1 MKQLKRLLIAS
12 VLASAGLFAIQTTV
26 NAQQAAPMTDAH
38 IQRILA
44 NCGQASNTLAQ
55 LHASDALLRVNRGQ
69 LYDLISTK
77 LMARMN
83 SRLALNRLDASKL
96 VSSSAAFDRTLAE
109 FRTNYQLYEVQLS
122 NTLKINCKKQPVAF
136 YDAVGEARQRR
147 VAVHASVEKL
157 QDYIDEYSREFDT
170 FRSNFQSRQKASST

>member
-1 MKQLKRLLIAS
+1 MKYVKRLLVVAGVAAS
-12 VLASAGLFAIQTTV
+12 TLFVAQLAG
-26 NAQQAAPMTDAH
+26 AQQAAPMTDAH

-44 NCGQASNTLAQ
+44 NCEQAGHTLTQ

-96 VSSSAAFDRTLAE
+96 VSSSAAFDRALTE

-122 NTLKINCKKQPVAF
+122 ATLRINCKKQPVAF
-136 YDAVGEARQRR
+136 YDAVSESRERR
-147 VAVHASVEKL
+147 IAVHDSVEKL
-157 QDYIDEYSREFDT
+157 QHYIDEYNREFDT
-170 FRSNFQSRQKASST
+170 FRMSFQNKQKVNNT